1 MSETQVSGMPHSNP
15 HLIDL
20 LDDIR
25 KDVVHILRQ
34 DQQNPHTH
42 RAVELGLETLK
53 IAADTVWRAVDAER
67 LRAETVKIKAY
78 TEQMKAETEKILAQK
93 K

>member
-1 MSETQVSGMPHSNP
+1 ME
-15 HLIDL
+15 L

-25 KDVVHILRQ
+25 KDVVQILRQ
-34 DQQNPHTH
+34 DRKYQPTD

-53 IAADTVWRAVDAER
+53 ITADTVWRAVDADR
-67 LRAETVKIKAY
+67 LRAETEKIKAY
-78 TEQMKAETEKILAQK
+78 TEQMKSEREKILAQK